1 MFWVNDISDSVL
13 NYISSIKKEGD
24 YSYFPAKDNLTYYGE
39 NLSLGFSTYALKIYF
54 ILNKWENLSQEY
66 KNGWLKYILSFQK
79 NEKGFPDNSFIDKYL
94 VENYYDLD
102 LKRKSI
108 DLTKKTLNLI
118 TKSNFETNQFRLV
131 KAVNAETKQ
140 AISTLNQVNFYGYQ
154 KLENV
159 IKTNETVESFLEKFD
174 WSFPWN
180 AGAQFSSLCVYSVTN
195 DLNIENQL
203 LDFIKLKL
211 DIDTGSYFSVRPKS
225 NREIINGAMKVIT
238 GLDWIGHDIHEP
250 EKLIDF
256 CINNRPIIEGC
267 DIVDYIYVLSSCS
280 QQTDYKKNKINILFT
295 DLLNEIKK
303 LYNPHDG
310 AFSYFKNNCQTHY
323 YGAKIINKSNQ
334 SDIHGTLLC
343 LWGIA
348 MILNNLEEEFYNGD
362 WKLIK
367 P

>member
-1 MFWVNDISDSVL
+1 MVWVNEISDSVL
-13 NYISSIKKEGD
+13 NYVSSLKKDGE
-24 YSYFPAKDNLTYYGE
+24 YSYFPALNNLTYYGE

-54 ILNKWENLSQEY
+54 ILNEWENLSQEQ
-66 KNGWLKYILSFQK
+66 KNTWINYILSFQK
-79 NEKGFPDNSFIDKYL
+79 NEKGFPSNSFIDKYL
-94 VENYYDLD
+94 VENYHNLD

-108 DLTKKTLNLI
+108 DFTKKTLNLI
-118 TKSNFETNQFRLV
+118 RKSNFETNKFRLI

-140 AISTLNQVNFYGYQ
+140 AISTLNQVNFFDYK

-159 IKTNETVESFLEKFD
+159 IQTNETVESFLEKFD

-195 DLNIENQL
+195 NLNIENQL

-211 DIDTGSYFSVRPKS
+211 DNDTGSYFSYRPNS
-225 NREIINGAMKVIT
+225 NREIINGAMKVNT

-256 CINNRPIIEGC
+256 CINNKPISEGC
-267 DIVDYIYVLSSCS
+267 DIVDYVYVLSSCS
-280 QQTDYKKNKINILFT
+280 QQTNYKKNKVNSIFT
-295 DLLNEIKK
+295 DLLEEIKT
-303 LYNPHDG
+303 LYNPVDG
-310 AFSYFKNNCQTHY
+310 AFSYFKNKCQTHY
-323 YGAKIINKSNQ
+323 YGANIINQSNQ

-348 MILNNLEEEFYNGD
+348 MIIKNLEEDKYNVD